1 MSDICVS
8 QEADQKA
15 YQIEL
20 KKAMWVPH
28 ILRVSI
34 AQIDDMNEMRQRI
47 IVCSCSPVDW
57 SGECKYLLEEISK
70 MKTQA

>member
-20 KKAMWVPH
+20 KKEMWVPH
-28 ILRVSI
+28 ILRVSV
-34 AQIDDMNEMRQRI
+34 AQTKYMNEMRQCITVR
-47 IVCSCSPVDW
+47 SCSPVDW
-57 SGECKYLLEEISK
+57 HGECKYLLEEISK